1 MRTTYLNRQTEG
13 VEDDQ
18 DKHDV
23 FKSSGVD
30 HIPELVLVGI
40 FGDVAPQ
47 RTSFKSI
54 FHTLTLW
61 WLWWM

>member
-1 MRTTYLNRQTEG
+1 MEVTYLNSQTQG

-18 DKHDV
+18 DEHDV
-23 FKSSGVD
+23 LKASRVD
-30 HIPELVLVGI
+30 HIPELVLVGV

-61 WLWWM
+61 WW

>member
-1 MRTTYLNRQTEG
+1 MNSTYLYGQTQG

-23 FKSSGVD
+23 LKASRVD
-30 HIPELVLVGI
+30 HIPELVLVRV

-54 FHTLTLW
+54 FHTLTLR
-61 WLWWM
+61 

>member
-1 MRTTYLNRQTEG
+1 MRTTHLNRQTQG

-23 FKSSGVD
+23 LKSGGVD
-30 HIPELVLVGI
+30 NIPELVLVGI
-40 FGDVAPQ
+40 FGDVAPH
-47 RTSFKSI
+47 RASFKSI

-61 WLWWM
+61 WL